1 MYIEAW
7 VFWTAVV
14 IFIID
19 SLLLSKWVSM
29 IAKKVNELDTKL
41 KN

>member
-14 IFIID
+14 IFAVD
-19 SLLLSKWVSM
+19 SLLLGKWVSM
-29 IAKKVNELDTKL
+29 IAKKVNELDTKI